1 MFRQSDSPWCV
12 GLGRWGG
19 ISIRLHVTLLL
30 AIVAL
35 LAVLMPSRPQL
46 GLMVLGVYLVSLV
59 LHELAHIA
67 CAWQLGGHI
76 ERVDF
81 GPAGGMT
88 PHEVAE
94 EPEPQL
100 LLALAGPIMHLS
112 VVVGAVGML
121 VYLNETH
128 ILPLLCP
135 LIPTGLLESTGTPF
149 VLLLKATLWTN
160 VSLLVVNTL
169 PAWPFDAAL
178 ATRAVL
184 WPMTGLRTSY
194 VAVSRIALTLGTMLL
209 AAGAALWVA
218 NPHLYLAGGLLC
230 AMGLFV
236 GVSSHRD
243 LWLFD
248 QYELEREDEL
258 SRLDN
263 HLLDDDWF
271 DDDPGHMVL
280 VEQHYDQ
287 LRERY
292 ERQRKAREDY
302 EDARVDD
309 ILARL
314 HHDGYDHLSPEDQA
328 FLRRASQRY
337 RDRRERDKS

>member
-19 ISIRLHVTLLL
+19 LSVCLHLTLLL
-30 AIVAL
+30 SVVAL
-35 LAVLMPSRPQL
+35 LAALMPARPQL
-46 GLMVLGVYLVSLV
+46 GLMALGIYLVSLV
-59 LHELAHIA
+59 LHELAHIG

-76 ERVDF
+76 QRVVL

-88 PHEVAE
+88 PHDVAD

-112 VVVGAVGML
+112 VVVGGVGVL

-135 LIPTGLLESTGTPF
+135 LIPLGLLEATGTPF
-149 VLLLKATLWTN
+149 ILFVKAALWVN
-160 VSLLVVNTL
+160 ASLLVVNSL
-169 PAWPFDAAL
+169 PVWPFDAAL
-178 ATRAVL
+178 AARAVL
-184 WPMTGLRTSY
+184 WPMTGLRTAY
-194 VAVSRIALTLGTMLL
+194 VAVSRIALVLGATLL
-209 AAGAALWVA
+209 AAGVALWLSH
-218 NPHLYLAGGLLC
+218 PHLYAPGALLC
-230 AMGLFV
+230 ALGLFV
-236 GVSSHRD
+236 GVSSSRD

-248 QYELEREDEL
+248 QSEMEREAEL
-258 SRLDN
+258 SRLDD
-263 HLLDDDWF
+263 HLMDDDWF
-271 DDDPGHMVL
+271 EEDPGHMVL

-337 RDRRERDKS
+337 RDRRQREKP